1 MPVKE
6 VVASIAESCVV
17 AATTAVTYFKLCWF
31 GIWVITHSLKP
42 NIDDADCLSLEIDW
56 EKALEKL
63 NKLQFEM

>member
-6 VVASIAESCVV
+6 VVASIAESCVI

-42 NIDDADCLSLEIDW
+42 DIDDG
-56 EKALEKL
+56 
-63 NKLQFEM
+63 